1 MIERKFINQKMK
13 QFQIQEYISGMLRGT
28 GYSHTEIQR
37 TPLGEKVIIYTTR
50 PGIVVGRKGE
60 SINKLT
66 AVLKKRF
73 NMENPQIEIGEVTN
87 PMLDVNYIADR
98 IASTLERFGSKR
110 FKSVGYKTLQNIID
124 AGALGAEIVISGKVP
139 SARAKTWRFQAGY
152 LKKSGDI
159 SENHVLKG
167 FASARLNSGIVGIRV
182 SIMPADIKLFDKIKV
197 HTPEEILEQMEKPE
211 ATKALAEK
219 PKKRVKKEK
228 TEEKPKKEVKKE
240 EPKKDEEKVEEPKA
254 EEKTEEVKEEVKAE
268 EKTDGDN
275 KEE

>member
-1 MIERKFINQKMK
+1 MIERKFIQQKMK
-13 QFQIQEYISGMLRGT
+13 EFHIQEYVSQLLKGT

-66 AVLKKRF
+66 SVLKTKF
-73 NMENPQIEIGEVTN
+73 NMENPQIEIGEVAN
-87 PMLDVNYIADR
+87 PMLDVHYIADK

-110 FKSVGYKTLQNIID
+110 FKSIGYKTLQNILD

-139 SARAKTWRFQAGY
+139 SARAKRWRFKAGY

-167 FASARLNSGIVGIRV
+167 YTTAQLNSGIVGIKV
-182 SIMPADIKLFDKIKV
+182 SIMPSTIKLFDKINVKSAEEVIKKV
-197 HTPEEILEQMEKPE
+197 ETEVP
-211 ATKALAEK
+211 TK
-219 PKKRVKKEK
+219 
-228 TEEKPKKEVKKE
+228 EEKPKKETKKTVKKPAVKKTTKKTAINE
-240 EPKKDEEKVEEPKA
+240 NKEEIKTLPAEPKTEEKVE
-254 EEKTEEVKEEVKAE
+254 TKENI
-268 EKTDGDN
+268 DGNN
-275 KEE
+275 KEK